1 MRIVE
6 FCVGRARADSSNG
19 VELSVFRLS
28 EALARDHD
36 VMTICL
42 SSKPVVSIP
51 GVRVVNVAPAG
62 RLLPIPGDLIDTLEE
77 WDPDV
82 VHLNSVYSPANTQ
95 LARILRRR
103 SIPYVITP
111 NGGYGEMN
119 ERHHRTAKILYR
131 AMFERK
137 MLDGAAFVH
146 SVGDGATISRLNV
159 KADIVETTKGL
170 DVPDH
175 EQDEDR
181 DDAAE
186 RSSRRF
192 VFGFVGRLDPL
203 HKGLD
208 LLIEALAT
216 DELSDSSVVLVGPT
230 HESGRSRL
238 ERLAGQR
245 GVADRVVFA
254 GEKVGPDKTRA
265 ISSFDVFVHVSRWEG
280 GIPYAVL
287 EAAAQAKP
295 LLLTRYADPGGEL
308 NRVGAGLIVEPDVG
322 SVRRGMISMSSMSGE
337 LLEQMGQSGRR
348 HVLANFG
355 WQTMSDQLVSAMQE
369 IDTVAG

>member
-6 FCVGRARADSSNG
+6 FCVGRARSDSSNG

-42 SSKPVVSIP
+42 SSKPMVPIP
-51 GVRVVNVAPAG
+51 GVRVVNLPPAG
-62 RLLPIPGDLIDTLEE
+62 RVLPIPEDLLETLEE
-77 WDPDV
+77 WEPDV
-82 VHLNSVYSPANTQ
+82 VHLHSVYSPANTH
-95 LARILRRR
+95 LARHLRRR
-103 SIPYVITP
+103 SIPYIVTP
-111 NGGYGEMN
+111 HGGYGETN

-131 AMFERK
+131 AMFERE
-137 MLDGAAFVH
+137 MLSGAAFVH
-146 SVGDGATISRLNV
+146 SVGDGATVSRLNAS
-159 KADIVETTKGL
+159 ADIVETTKGL

-175 EQDEDR
+175 DPEGDR
-181 DDAAE
+181 DGAE
-186 RSSRRF
+186 ERTSRSF

-230 HESGRSRL
+230 HESGRSSL
-238 ERLAGQR
+238 ERLASLR
-245 GVADRVVFA
+245 GVTDRVVFA
-254 GEKVGPDKTRA
+254 GERVGPDKTRA

-287 EAAAQAKP
+287 EATAQAKP
-295 LLLTRYADPGGEL
+295 LLLTRYADPQGEL
-308 NRVGAGLIVEPDVG
+308 NRVGAGLIVEPDVD
-322 SVRRGMISMSSMSGE
+322 SVRQGMIAMSSMSSE
-337 LLEQMGQSGRR
+337 RLEQMGLSGQR

-355 WQTMSDQLVSAMQE
+355 WQAMSDQLVKALRE
-369 IDTVAG
+369 IDTEAR